1 MDWIKKNPAQ
11 TALLAIA
18 IGVLASTYFL
28 WSEVSQFSSS
38 FNIPTAPANPPKG
51 IPKTDLAVVT
61 NALTSIKSPGQWTF
75 NETTQGSLFV
85 SDNYVKD
92 SGALKKPEGGYFQMP
107 IPNLWLKKY
116 GLSFLNKDV
125 VNEDPDKDGFSVR
138 IEWDGMDGLSHLSD
152 KHPGEPVAGPDG
164 KPLPDDSTNPI
175 DPKSHPPYF
184 TRLRL
189 APLPNQ
195 AAGVVSI
202 PFRLKLMVIDVN
214 PKNPKDVTFQINTV
228 DKGNA
233 SRYIPLGEMIPG
245 TLFKAERWEKKETK
259 DANGIVHDESVLTV
273 INTKTGQNIPLP
285 IGQVVNSPE
294 SYVVLRYLWVEP
306 GKQPTP
312 DMNKRKDETFKLPP
326 ETDITYKVVDI
337 KAPGPQNNPPG
348 EVTIEMTSDK
358 DPTQKRTLILKTNDY
373 LSTVL
378 N

>member
-1 MDWIKKNPAQ
+1 
-11 TALLAIA
+11 
-18 IGVLASTYFL
+18 
-28 WSEVSQFSSS
+28 
-38 FNIPTAPANPPKG
+38 
-51 IPKTDLAVVT
+51 
-61 NALTSIKSPGQWTF
+61 
-75 NETTQGSLFV
+75 
-85 SDNYVKD
+85 
-92 SGALKKPEGGYFQMP
+92 
-107 IPNLWLKKY
+107 
-116 GLSFLNKDV
+116 
-125 VNEDPDKDGFSVR
+125 
-138 IEWDGMDGLSHLSD
+138 MDGLSHLSET
-152 KHPGEPVAGPDG
+152 HGGEPVVGKDG
-164 KPLPDDSTNPI
+164 KALPDDST
-175 DPKSHPPYF
+175 DPTDSKSHPPYF

-195 AAGVVSI
+195 AAGIVSI

-214 PKNPKDVTFQINTV
+214 PRNPKDVTFQINTV

-245 TLFKAERWEKKETK
+245 TLFKAEKWEKKESK
-259 DANGIVHDESVLTV
+259 DANGIVTDQSVLTV
-273 INTKTGQNIPLP
+273 INTKTGQAIPLP

-306 GKQPTP
+306 GKTPTA

-358 DPTQKRTLILKTNDY
+358 DPTQKRTLILKTNDH
-373 LSTVL
+373 LSTVI